1 MDNESLILYFHLT
14 RAPSFKA
21 TCIITTMRATA
32 YSTRFLIQSS
42 NMCTFVGACKLAP
55 YVHALPFLPL
65 ASAYLVVDV
74 RPPYGYPERR
84 GTNAHPGRPQVTR
97 SSAPGGPCSC
107 LHYPGGW
114 SRWTEGPGGC
124 TEGGPCWTANGAGG
138 LHTACSSATVALG
151 AMTESHPLP

>member
-1 MDNESLILYFHLT
+1 MDNESLILYFHPT

-74 RPPYGYPERR
+74 RPPYGYPRAAGYERPSRQAPGHPFQCPWRPLLMPTLSGGLVPLDRRPRRLYGGRALLDSQRR
-84 GTNAHPGRPQVTR
+84 GWLTHCMQQRHSRVGRDD
-97 SSAPGGPCSC
+97 
-107 LHYPGGW
+107 
-114 SRWTEGPGGC
+114 
-124 TEGGPCWTANGAGG
+124 
-138 LHTACSSATVALG
+138 
-151 AMTESHPLP
+151 